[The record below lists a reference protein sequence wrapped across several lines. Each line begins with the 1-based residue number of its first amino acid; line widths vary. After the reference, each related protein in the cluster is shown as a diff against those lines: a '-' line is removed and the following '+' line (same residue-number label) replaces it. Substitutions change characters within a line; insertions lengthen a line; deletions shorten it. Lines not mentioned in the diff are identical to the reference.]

1 MNNDIP
7 KSIDAILYF
16 LLIVIC
22 YFCLI
27 ITTSFFYLNC
37 MLLAIETSCDDTAA
51 AVLDGRKVLSNCVAN
66 QNFIHK
72 TYGGVVPELASR
84 AHQSKIVPVIS
95 QALAEANIDKKQ
107 LTAIA
112 YTQGPGLLGSLLVG
126 GSFAKSMAL
135 ALDLPLIP
143 VNHMHAHLLVHFI
156 DGNLAP
162 DFPFL
167 GITISGGHT
176 QLILVK
182 SYFNFELIGTT
193 LDDAIGE
200 AFDKC
205 GKIMGLLY
213 PAGQEIDMLAKNGDK
228 HRFTFPI
235 GNPKGYDV
243 SYSGIKT
250 AFMNFIKIQ
259 EAKDPKFI
267 KKNLNDLCASLQNS
281 LIQTI
286 LNKIK
291 IVSNDF
297 GLNRIVI
304 GGGVAAN
311 SEICNELIKQKTKN
325 GWELFIPPMEYTT
338 DNAAMIGI
346 AGYFKLNER
355 KYGNLFDESKSR
367 LQI

>member
-1 MNNDIP
+1 
-7 KSIDAILYF
+7 
-16 LLIVIC
+16 
-22 YFCLI
+22 
-27 ITTSFFYLNC
+27 

-51 AVLDGRKVLSNCVAN
+51 AVLEGRKVLSNCIAN

-72 TYGGVVPELASR
+72 TYGGIVPELASR

-95 QALAEANIDKKQ
+95 QALVEANIDKKQ

-143 VNHMHAHLLVHFI
+143 VNHMHAHLLVHFL
-156 DGNLAP
+156 DGYVTP
-162 DFPFL
+162 EFPFL

-182 SYFNFELIGTT
+182 SYFNFKLIGTT

-205 GKIMGLLY
+205 GKIMGLSY
-213 PAGQEIDMLAKNGDK
+213 PAGQEIDKLAKNGDK
-228 HRFTFPI
+228 YRFTFPI
-235 GNPKGYDV
+235 ANPKGYDV

-250 AFMNFIKIQ
+250 AFMNFIKIE
-259 EAKDPKFI
+259 EAKDSKFI

-291 IVSNDF
+291 MVSNDF

-311 SEICNELIKQKTKN
+311 SEICNELKKQKTKN
-325 GWELFIPPMEYTT
+325 GWELFIPPLEYTT

>member
-1 MNNDIP
+1 
-7 KSIDAILYF
+7 
-16 LLIVIC
+16 
-22 YFCLI
+22 
-27 ITTSFFYLNC
+27 

-51 AVLDGRKVLSNCVAN
+51 AVLDGQKVLSNCIAN
-66 QNFIHK
+66 QNLIHK
-72 TYGGVVPELASR
+72 AYGGIVPELASR

-95 QALAEANIDKKQ
+95 QALVEANIDKKQ

-156 DGNLAP
+156 EGNP
-162 DFPFL
+162 NPEFPFL
-167 GITISGGHT
+167 GITLSGGHT
-176 QLILVK
+176 QLILVR

-205 GKIMGLLY
+205 GKVMGLSY
-213 PAGQEIDMLAKNGDK
+213 PAGQEIDKLAKNGDK
-228 HRFTFPI
+228 QKFSFPI
-235 GNPKGYDV
+235 ANPKGYNV

-250 AFMNFIKIQ
+250 AFINFIKN
-259 EAKDPKFI
+259 EETKNPKFI

-286 LNKIK
+286 INKIK
-291 IVSNDF
+291 IASNDF
-297 GLNRIVI
+297 GLKRIVI

-311 SEICNELIKQKTKN
+311 SEICIELKKQKIKN
-325 GWELFIPPMEYTT
+325 AWELFIPPIEYTT

-346 AGYFKLNER
+346 GGYFKLNKK
-355 KYGNLFDESKSR
+355 KYGNLSDEAKSR

>member
-1 MNNDIP
+1 M
-7 KSIDAILYF
+7 
-16 LLIVIC
+16 
-22 YFCLI
+22 
-27 ITTSFFYLNC
+27 
-37 MLLAIETSCDDTAA
+37 
-51 AVLDGRKVLSNCVAN
+51 
-66 QNFIHK
+66 
-72 TYGGVVPELASR
+72 
-84 AHQSKIVPVIS
+84 
-95 QALAEANIDKKQ
+95 
-107 LTAIA
+107 
-112 YTQGPGLLGSLLVG
+112 GSLLVG

-156 DGNLAP
+156 DGYVTP
-162 DFPFL
+162 EFPFL

-182 SYFNFELIGTT
+182 GYFNFELIGTT

-205 GKIMGLLY
+205 GKIMGLSY
-213 PAGQEIDMLAKNGDK
+213 PAGQEIDKLAKNGDK
-228 HRFTFPI
+228 HRFAFPI
-235 GNPKGYDV
+235 ANPKGYNV

-250 AFMNFIKIQ
+250 AFMNFIKIE
-259 EAKDPKFI
+259 EAKDSKFI

-311 SEICNELIKQKTKN
+311 SEICNELKKQKTKN
-325 GWELFIPPMEYTT
+325 GLELFIPPIEYTT

>member
-1 MNNDIP
+1 
-7 KSIDAILYF
+7 
-16 LLIVIC
+16 
-22 YFCLI
+22 
-27 ITTSFFYLNC
+27 

-213 PAGQEIDMLAKNGDK
+213 PAGQEIDMLAKNGEK
-228 HRFTFPI
+228 RRFTFPI
-235 GNPKGYDV
+235 ANPKGYDV

-250 AFMNFIKIQ
+250 AFMNFIKIE

-311 SEICNELIKQKTKN
+311 SEICNELIRQKTKN

-346 AGYFKLNER
+346 VGYFKLNER